1 MIERLVRGFY
11 ARVRE
16 DAVLGSVF
24 ASRIDDWQPHL
35 ARMCAF
41 WS

>member
-11 ARVRE
+11 ARVLE